1 MFNDNPAL
9 YYAILLSVAVLGWFA
24 RELFRRKNGGDE
36 SIDELKANFATFK
49 EKQETHRIQMEQ
61 HRTASDR
68 FAEKQTQLLEEMARM
83 LGRIEI
89 HTDITAKGMLENRR
103 TNGDLAEA
111 IQKLSAYVSKLK

>member
-1 MFNDNPAL
+1 MFSDNPAL

-24 RELFRRKNGGDE
+24 RELFKRKNDNP
-36 SIDELKANFATFK
+36 STFIEQQQK
-49 EKQETHRIQMEQ
+49 HIIQMEQ
-61 HRTASDR
+61 YRAASER

-111 IQKLSAYVSKLK
+111 IQKLSAYVAKLK